1 MAGAEK
7 VGEQK
12 TSGLE
17 DFEVKRLQ
25 SSKRA
30 RVGAVVELSGSV
42 EILLCKTG
50 ERCIVAGSCWPSAAP
65 RFRPPRS
72 SRPAGKPRPFF
83 RSLKNNTV
91 RGLTR
96 GLRGIYSSLVH
107 LPDQLEPALPVALKS
122 DFETIRR
129 DKVYEG
135 VAKQIERLILKK
147 LQPGDKLPSE
157 RELAETLGVSRS
169 SIRDAIRSLEL
180 MGMVEPRQGAGTI
193 VREISSESL
202 VNPLANAIKRKEDLI
217 GELLDFRK
225 MLEPQLAA
233 RAAARIS
240 PDEIGDIT
248 EILDRQEKKLR
259 AGESTIAEDSEFHYA
274 IALASGNSVVLK
286 VLDTLM
292 DLLRDSRERS
302 LQVEGRPQKSLAGHR
317 RILAA
322 LKRRDGDAAKIAMRR
337 HIENVEKIVL
347 RITHHLERG

>member
-1 MAGAEK
+1 
-7 VGEQK
+7 
-12 TSGLE
+12 
-17 DFEVKRLQ
+17 
-25 SSKRA
+25 
-30 RVGAVVELSGSV
+30 
-42 EILLCKTG
+42 
-50 ERCIVAGSCWPSAAP
+50 
-65 RFRPPRS
+65 
-72 SRPAGKPRPFF
+72 
-83 RSLKNNTV
+83 
-91 RGLTR
+91 
-96 GLRGIYSSLVH
+96 
-107 LPDQLEPALPVALKS
+107 LPLALKS

-180 MGMVEPRQGAGTI
+180 IGMVEPRQGAGTI
-193 VREISSESL
+193 VRELSSQSL
-202 VNPLANAIKRKEDLI
+202 VNPLANAIKRKEELI
-217 GELLDFRK
+217 GELLDCRK

-233 RAAARIS
+233 RAATRAS
-240 PDEIGDIT
+240 PDELGEME
-248 EILDRQEKKLR
+248 EILARQERKLR

-302 LQVEGRPQKSLAGHR
+302 LQQEGRPQKSLAGHR

-322 LKRRDGDAAKIAMRR
+322 IKRRDSDAAKAAMRR

-347 RITHHLERG
+347 SITHHTEHRS